1 MNNTRK
7 KVSDLIMA
15 AAPVLLSAVGGA
27 FMVFSSY
34 DDSPGGSLL
43 GFVLILLSL
52 YLVLKKKH

>member
-52 YLVLKKKH
+52 YLVLKRKH